1 MGDRTNEQAQAVGG
15 VLHRINQ
22 LGAATE
28 RLFSRLF
35 TNINHRA
42 KIESEREARQRRKA
56 ELEAKINRARLAI
69 AQNRQL
75 KARVQLQQRDIE
87 RLDGILAT
95 ITEGIIMQDLD
106 GKVVFMNNAAH
117 NLLGKYKNF
126 RDTEL
131 GRLFDTYNQT
141 TALAGEVVPLAEPNK
156 VQVNNRILGAQ
167 VAAVA
172 NSKGER
178 IGTVIVLRDVTQEAL
193 TDRLRTQFVTALS
206 HELKT
211 PMTAIKGMADVL
223 KHLPPDNKDAMQRP
237 LETLIRNVDVLDR
250 MIVELLDVSELGAGT
265 FDIRHD
271 EVFIEPLL
279 WSVVNGTNPDI
290 KRKRV
295 EVMVMIRDS
304 SALRLNGDEQRLRWA
319 FGHLLQNA
327 VNYTENGGRVV
338 IMAGVDAQDH
348 RYMRI
353 DVVDNG
359 VGISKKDLPHI
370 FEQFYRGEPRNAQ
383 GKLID
388 PRGLGQGLFIARK
401 VAEAHGGYVSV
412 LKSEVGVGTT
422 MTCILPISQS
432 PS

>member
-1 MGDRTNEQAQAVGG
+1 MGDNTHEQAEAVGG
-15 VLHRINQ
+15 VLRRINQ

-35 TNINHRA
+35 INMNQRA
-42 KIESEREARQRRKA
+42 KIESEREARLRRKA
-56 ELEAKINRARLAI
+56 ELEAKINRARLAV

-75 KARVQLQQRDIE
+75 KARIQVQQRDIE

-117 NLLGKYKNF
+117 DLLGKYKNF

-131 GRLFDTYNQT
+131 GQLFDTYHQT
-141 TALAGEVVPLAEPNK
+141 AGLGGEVVPLTEPNK

-167 VAAVA
+167 VAAVG
-172 NSKGER
+172 NDKGER

-271 EVFIEPLL
+271 VVDIEPLL
-279 WSVVNGTNPDI
+279 WSVVNGTNPDV
-290 KRKRV
+290 KRKRLD
-295 EVMVMIRDS
+295 VMVMLRDS
-304 SALRLNGDEQRLRWA
+304 SALRVNGDEQRLRWA

-327 VNYTENGGRVV
+327 VNYTEKGGHVL
-338 IMAGVDAQDH
+338 ITASIDSQDH

-353 DVVDNG
+353 DVIDDG

-370 FEQFYRGEPRNAQ
+370 FEQFYRGEPRNTQ

-388 PRGLGQGLFIARK
+388 PRGLGQGLFIARR

-422 MTCILPISQS
+422 ITCILPILQA
-432 PS
+432 P

>member
-1 MGDRTNEQAQAVGG
+1 MGDNTHEQAEAVGG
-15 VLHRINQ
+15 VLRRINQ

-35 TNINHRA
+35 VNMNQRA
-42 KIESEREARQRRKA
+42 KIESEREARLRRKA
-56 ELEAKINRARLAI
+56 ELEAKINRARLAV

-75 KARVQLQQRDIE
+75 KARIQVQRRDIE

-117 NLLGKYKNF
+117 DLLGKYKNF

-131 GRLFDTYNQT
+131 GQLFDSYHQMA
-141 TALAGEVVPLAEPNK
+141 ALGGEVVPLTEPNK

-167 VAAVA
+167 VAAVG
-172 NSKGER
+172 NDKGER

-223 KHLPPDNKDAMQRP
+223 KHLPTDNKDAMQRP

-271 EVFIEPLL
+271 EVNIEPLL
-279 WSVVNGTNPDI
+279 WSVVNGTNPDV
-290 KRKRV
+290 KRKRLD
-295 EVMVMIRDS
+295 VMVMLRDS
-304 SALRLNGDEQRLRWA
+304 SALHVNGDEQRLRWA

-327 VNYTENGGRVV
+327 VNYTENGGHVL
-338 IMAGVDAQDH
+338 ITASIDSQDH

-353 DVVDNG
+353 DVIDDG

-388 PRGLGQGLFIARK
+388 PRGLGQGLFIARR

-412 LKSEVGVGTT
+412 LKSEIGVGTT
-422 MTCILPISQS
+422 ITCILPILQ

>member
-1 MGDRTNEQAQAVGG
+1 MGDNNHEQAEAVGG
-15 VLHRINQ
+15 VLRRINQ

-35 TNINHRA
+35 INMNQRA
-42 KIESEREARQRRKA
+42 KIESEREARLRRKA
-56 ELEAKINRARLAI
+56 ELEAKINRARLAV

-75 KARVQLQQRDIE
+75 KARIQVQQRDIE

-117 NLLGKYKNF
+117 DLLGKYKNF

-131 GRLFDTYNQT
+131 GQLFDTYHQAS
-141 TALAGEVVPLAEPNK
+141 ALGGEVVPLTEPNK

-167 VAAVA
+167 VAAVG
-172 NSKGER
+172 NDKGER

-271 EVFIEPLL
+271 AVEIEPLL
-279 WSVVNGTNPDI
+279 WSVVNGTNPDV
-290 KRKRV
+290 KRKRLD
-295 EVMVMIRDS
+295 VMVMLRDS
-304 SALRLNGDEQRLRWA
+304 SALRVNGDEQRLRWA

-327 VNYTENGGRVV
+327 VNYTENGGHVL
-338 IMAGVDAQDH
+338 ITASIDSQDH

-353 DVVDNG
+353 DVIDDG

-370 FEQFYRGEPRNAQ
+370 FEQFYRGEPRNSQ

-412 LKSEVGVGTT
+412 LKSDVGVGTT
-422 MTCILPISQS
+422 ITCILPLLQA
-432 PS
+432 P

>member
-1 MGDRTNEQAQAVGG
+1 
-15 VLHRINQ
+15 
-22 LGAATE
+22 
-28 RLFSRLF
+28 
-35 TNINHRA
+35 
-42 KIESEREARQRRKA
+42 
-56 ELEAKINRARLAI
+56 
-69 AQNRQL
+69 
-75 KARVQLQQRDIE
+75 
-87 RLDGILAT
+87 
-95 ITEGIIMQDLD
+95 
-106 GKVVFMNNAAH
+106 
-117 NLLGKYKNF
+117 YKNF

-193 TDRLRTQFVTALS
+193 TERLRTQFVTALS

-250 MIVELLDVSELGAGT
+250 MIVELLDVAELGAGT

-338 IMAGVDAQDH
+338 IMAGIDAQDH

-412 LKSEVGVGTT
+412 LKSEIGVGTT
-422 MTCILPISQS
+422 MTCILPISQP